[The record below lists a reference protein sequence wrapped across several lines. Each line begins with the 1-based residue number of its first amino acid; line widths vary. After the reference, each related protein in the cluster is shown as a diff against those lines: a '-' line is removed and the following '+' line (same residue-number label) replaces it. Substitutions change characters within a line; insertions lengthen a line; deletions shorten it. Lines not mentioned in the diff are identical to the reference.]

1 MKDCVFCSVIS
12 KETPAHLVFE
22 DETTVAFLDRSPV
35 FLGHTLVVPKH
46 HTKLL
51 WELGDE
57 ELANLTKKV
66 KVVSLAIQESLECD
80 GVFVANNN
88 NVSQSVP
95 HVHFH
100 VIPRSF
106 GDGLK
111 GFFWPRRRYGLGEAV
126 SYALLISRGIDEIA
140 NA

>member
-1 MKDCVFCSVIS
+1 VIDCIFCSVIS
-12 KETPAHLVFE
+12 KETHAHLVFE
-22 DETTVAFLDRSPV
+22 DESTVAFLDRSPV

-46 HTKLL
+46 HVKLL
-51 WELGDE
+51 WELGDG

-66 KVVSLAIQESLECD
+66 KIISLAIQESLGCD

-111 GFFWPRRRYGLGEAV
+111 GFFWPRRRYGVSEAE
-126 SYALLISRGIDEIA
+126 SYASLIGRSVEVIA

>member
-1 MKDCVFCSVIS
+1 MIS
-12 KETPAHLVFE
+12 KDTPAQVVFE
-22 DETTVAFLDRSPV
+22 DQYTIGFLDRSPV
-35 FLGHTLVVPKH
+35 FFGHTLVVPKQ

-51 WELGDE
+51 WELGDGD
-57 ELANLTKKV
+57 LANLIHRV
-66 KVVSLAIQESLECD
+66 KIVSQALQVSLGCD

-95 HVHFH
+95 HLHFH

-111 GFFWPRRRYGLGEAV
+111 GFFWPRRRYGPNEAEN
-126 SYALLISRGIDEIA
+126 YASRICRGIEEITRGYQG
-140 NA
+140 